1 MVCIKGRSWGMMSGK
16 SLDSKFCE
24 VDDNIKNNLIEGI
37 KAKHRLGMVLRTCFD
52 EICTALLK

>member
-1 MVCIKGRSWGMMSGK
+1 MYTIITIS
-16 SLDSKFCE
+16 
-24 VDDNIKNNLIEGI
+24 DDVKIDFNIKNNLIEGI